1 MDVRRLH
8 QSWLLALSAV
18 LLMACG
24 QAPPA
29 PAAGPAPAPPAAA
42 PRTAAAAPAT
52 PTTIK
57 LAVPTLDLNYLLP
70 LSVAEKRGFFREA
83 GLDVEVREMPSTPAT
98 AALMNRE
105 LDIGCHSCAIQAAA
119 RGADLRFVFAPYNT
133 TTFQLVV
140 DPSKIREPKDLVGQ
154 AIAIASV
161 GNSQDVATR
170 LTMESLGVDPLSV
183 SYVALG
189 GEGGRVAGML
199 SGQIAASAMNPDVA
213 IRLKREGMAIMASTA
228 KVYAIPWSG
237 YGVHADYLRDNAST
251 LQGWLRA
258 MIQALVFVRREP
270 DAAADIAAEAIH
282 LDKEIARE
290 AVPLLLETMYAD
302 DPGGWTEAG
311 LQEMLR
317 IMRDTDPELKDREI
331 PSERVADVRP
341 LREAQHALGIQ
352 CKGGYGC

>member
-1 MDVRRLH
+1 MEARRSRS
-8 QSWLLALSAV
+8 SWLLVLGAV
-18 LLMACG
+18 LLAGCG
-24 QAPPA
+24 PASPA
-29 PAAGPAPAPPAAA
+29 PVAGPAPAAQPAAA
-42 PRTAAAAPAT
+42 RAAGTPAT
-52 PTTIK
+52 PTTVR
-57 LAVPTLDLNYLLP
+57 LAVPTIDLNYLLP
-70 LSVAEKRGFFREA
+70 LSVAEKRGYFREA

-105 LDIGCHSCAIQAAA
+105 IDIGCHSCAIQAAA
-119 RGADLRFVFAPYNT
+119 RGADLRFVFATYNT

-170 LTMESLGVDPLSV
+170 LTLESLGVDPLSV
-183 SYVALG
+183 NYVALG

-213 IRLKREGMAIMASTA
+213 IRLKREGMAIIASTA

-237 YGVHADYLRDNAST
+237 YGVHADYIRDSAGS

-258 MIQALVFVRREP
+258 MIQALVFVRQEP
-270 DAAADIAAEAIH
+270 NAAADVAAEAIH

-290 AVPLLLETMYAD
+290 AVPLLLETMGAD
-302 DPGGWTEAG
+302 DLGGWTEAG

-317 IMRDTDPELKDREI
+317 IMKDTDSELKDQDV

-341 LREAQHALGIQ
+341 LRQAQRALGIQ
-352 CKGGYGC
+352 CHGGYGC